1 MANTPAKAASRWHD
15 APKAQRDWLEAY
27 YRQASNEVIS
37 LFSTSQLIDAALA
50 HQKLAAKAPPPQGK
64 AEWLTGPGP
73 REYRLLTVCPD
84 RPFLVDT
91 LQLTLRRHGAQV
103 IATFH
108 PQLRLDRSGK
118 TLKVGDDGPLESLIQ
133 IHLQWAPADA
143 DAERA
148 LRDDITESLA
158 ELRHLVDDFEPMC
171 KAARDTATACRAV
184 IQEDLKE
191 EAAEV
196 AAFLDWLVESH
207 FTFFAVQP
215 TQRSPGAS
223 GFERDEGASLG
234 LAAKGRRL
242 AHTDDLMAQ
251 RSELDRYTDSR
262 RLLVVTQ
269 STVRARVHHDELLDV
284 ISVKRLDEQGEVIG
298 TIRFIGLFTTDV
310 YIERPRHIPLLR
322 QRVSQ
327 VLARAGYA
335 EGSHSSRALRDT
347 LAMLPRSELWQ
358 SSEDEL
364 FALGTG
370 VMALRDR
377 HQLRLFLR
385 RDRYGRFFSA
395 LLYLPRDRYGRVLRD
410 RLIDALQAELGA
422 TDIDRRVEFPR
433 GGRHALIYVRL
444 TTLDAPPMPDDVK
457 ALETRLLAL
466 TQTWAE
472 RLIARLGETA
482 ESVQRAQQYAEAL
495 PPAYQERTDLD
506 TAIADIA
513 TLEQLRDARPVIMR
527 LPVNETA
534 GDDAES
540 CFTHLRLFSRGQ
552 PAALSEVL
560 PKLEN
565 FGLFVTGQ
573 SPTAVAATAR
583 QPRAWIHEFDVRP
596 VGRCAGAPAEQQQ
609 RMEAAFAALLAD
621 EIEDD
626 PLNALV
632 LAAGLT
638 ARETVIIRTVVRYL
652 VQTGLPYSQAFIE
665 QQLVRHPQVAGLLVR
680 MFLTQFDGQRTSEAR
695 EADAE
700 ALNAEID
707 AALDAVPALD
717 TDRILRAARSVVRA
731 TLRTNVALDK
741 PVLSIKLDPTQISEL
756 PRPLPMFEI
765 FVYSPQM
772 EGVHLRGGR
781 VARGGLR
788 WSDRLQ
794 DFRTEVLGL
803 VKAQQVKNSI
813 IVPVGAKGGFVVKRG
828 DRSDRE
834 AWGKAGRA
842 AYVDFLCGLLD
853 LTDNRK
859 GDQIVPPKGVVCR
872 DAPDPYLVVAA
883 DKGTA
888 RFSDLANETAATY
901 DFWLGDAFASGG
913 SQGYDHKKMGITA
926 RGAWES
932 VKRHFREMD
941 HDIQTTP
948 FSVVGVGDM
957 SGDVFGNGMLLS
969 KQIRL
974 IAAFDHRDIFIDPDP
989 DPATS
994 FAERQRLFSLSR
1006 SSWEDY
1012 DRSLISRGG
1021 GVYSRSRKKIELSA
1035 AAQQALGCDSARLT
1049 PYELMRAI
1057 LKAPV
1062 DLFWNGG
1069 IGTYVKARHESHGD
1083 VGDRAND
1090 AVRVN
1095 GNELRVK
1102 VVGEGGNLGLTQAG
1116 RVEFALAGGRVFTDA
1131 IDNAGGVHSSDREV
1145 NIKIPL
1151 NQLMQAG
1158 RLTRKVRDP
1167 LLVAM
1172 TDDLAAAVV
1181 HDNLVQSAALSFA
1194 VAEQAERG
1202 DEYLNLIRA
1211 LEQGGDLDRVVD
1223 GLPDEETWLSR
1234 RRGGQGLTAP
1244 ELAVVL
1250 AHTKIALFDDLVAS
1264 EVPDD
1269 PAFTDDLLAYF
1280 PPQLV
1285 TRYRKALTGHRLR
1298 REIIATILTNSVC
1311 NRMGAPFAHRL
1322 ASEIGVSR
1330 AQVVH
1335 AWLVATRLVNVD
1347 DEWAWL
1353 DTPRVG
1359 QFALRQSYQRRVSGL
1374 LKHLT
1379 RSLLIRREGP
1389 PTALADE
1396 VKRHAVFAR
1405 RLKQDDFAAQLPTR
1419 YAENHRAAV
1428 ATLRDEGHDPDV
1440 AEGLAKT
1447 RYLGVLPDL
1456 VSIKDAVDA
1465 PPAQVAHRFFAV
1477 GDRFDL
1483 PGLHAAL
1490 TGSQVD
1496 GRWPALARVEL
1507 REDLFAAQR
1516 DLTLSV
1522 LAAPSVEAWE
1532 KRHAK
1537 ALATADERL
1546 ALLRGDEGD
1555 PFIRLGI
1562 AARALNRLAAQ
1573 LAP

>member
-1 MANTPAKAASRWHD
+1 MAQTTVNAASRWAD
-15 APKAQRDWLEAY
+15 ARKSQRDWLTAY
-27 YRQASNEVIS
+27 YRQASTEVLG
-37 LFSTSQLIDAALA
+37 LFATPRLIEAALA
-50 HQKLAAKAPPPQGK
+50 HQKLAAKAPPPQGRI
-64 AEWLTGPGP
+64 EWLSGPGP

-108 PQLRLDRSGK
+108 PQLRLDRKGK
-118 TLKVGDDGPLESLIQ
+118 TLKVSDEGALESLIQ

-143 DAERA
+143 AAEKA
-148 LRDDITESLA
+148 LRDDVAEALA

-171 KAARDTATACRAV
+171 KAARDAATACRAV
-184 IQEDLKE
+184 TQGALEE

-196 AAFLDWLVESH
+196 ATFLDWLVEGH

-215 TQRSPGAS
+215 TRRLDRAA
-223 GFERDEGASLG
+223 GFEPDPRNSLG
-234 LAAKGRRL
+234 LAAPGRRL

-262 RLLVVTQ
+262 RLVVVTQ
-269 STVRARVHHDELLDV
+269 STLRARVHHDELLDV
-284 ISVKRLDEQGEVIG
+284 ISVKRLDAQGEIIG
-298 TIRFIGLFTTDV
+298 TLRFIGLFTTDV

-322 QRVSQ
+322 QRVSR

-335 EGSHSSRALRDT
+335 EGSHGSRTLRDT

-364 FALGTG
+364 YALGTG

-377 HQLRLFLR
+377 HQLRLFMR

-433 GGRHALIYVRL
+433 GGRHAVIYVRL
-444 TTLDAPPMPDDVK
+444 TTPQAPPMPKNLK
-457 ALETRLLAL
+457 ALEARLLTL

-482 ESVQRAQQYAEAL
+482 ESVQRAQTYAEAL
-495 PPAYQERTDLD
+495 PMAYQERTDLD
-506 TAIADIA
+506 TAIADLDA
-513 TLEQLRDARPVIMR
+513 LAQLGDTRLMIMR
-527 LPVNETA
+527 LPVDKAAADVEQ
-534 GDDAES
+534 
-540 CFTHLRLFSRGQ
+540 CFTHLRLYSHGQ

-560 PKLEN
+560 PKLEH
-565 FGLFVTGQ
+565 FGLYVTGQ
-573 SPTAVAATAR
+573 SPTAVAATAT
-583 QPRAWIHEFDVRP
+583 QDKAWIHAFDVRP
-596 VGRCAGAPAEQQQ
+596 VGRCAGSASEQQQ
-609 RMEAAFAALLAD
+609 RMEAAFAALLVG

-638 ARETVIIRTVVRYL
+638 ARETVIVRTVVRYL

-665 QQLVRHPQVAGLLVR
+665 QQLVAHPDVAGLLVR
-680 MFLTQFDGQRTSEAR
+680 LFLAQFDATRSAEQRQ
-695 EADAE
+695 ADAN
-700 ALNAEID
+700 ALSADID
-707 AALDAVPALD
+707 AALDAIPALD
-717 TDRILRAARSVVRA
+717 TDRVLRAARSVVRA
-731 TLRTNVALDK
+731 TLRTNVALNK

-756 PRPLPMFEI
+756 PKPLPMFEI

-772 EGVHLRGGR
+772 EGVHLRGGK

-794 DFRTEVLGL
+794 DYRTEVLGL

-813 IVPVGAKGGFVVKRG
+813 IVPVGAKGGFVVKQG
-828 DRSDRE
+828 DRGDRE
-834 AWGKAGRA
+834 AWAKAGRA
-842 AYVDFLCGLLD
+842 AYVDFLGGLLD

-859 GDQIVPPKGVVCR
+859 GDKIVPPKGVICR
-872 DAPDPYLVVAA
+872 DEPDPYLVVAA

-888 RFSDLANETAATY
+888 SFSDLANETAATY

-932 VKRHFREMD
+932 VKRHFREAG

-948 FSVVGVGDM
+948 FTVVGVGDM

-989 DPATS
+989 DPAVS
-994 FAERQRLFSLSR
+994 FAERQRLFKLAR
-1006 SSWEDY
+1006 SSWNDY
-1012 DRSLISRGG
+1012 DAALISKGG
-1021 GVYSRSRKKIELSA
+1021 GIYSRASKQIDISA
-1035 AAQQALGCDSARLT
+1035 AAQRALGCDTARLT
-1049 PYELMRAI
+1049 PFELMRVI
-1057 LKAPV
+1057 MKAPV

-1095 GNELRVK
+1095 GGDLRVK

-1151 NQLMQAG
+1151 NQLMQQG
-1158 RLTRKVRDP
+1158 RLTRKTRDP
-1167 LLVAM
+1167 LLVSM
-1172 TDDLAAAVV
+1172 TGALAAAVV
-1181 HDNLVQSAALSFA
+1181 HDNLVQSSALSFA

-1202 DEYLNLIRA
+1202 DEHVNLLRA

-1223 GLPDEETWLSR
+1223 GLPDDETLQSR
-1234 RRGGQGLTAP
+1234 RRAGQGLTAP

-1285 TRYRKALTGHRLR
+1285 KRYRKALTEHGLR

-1322 ASEIGVSR
+1322 ATEIGTSR

-1335 AWLVATRLVNVD
+1335 AWAVATRLVNVT

-1359 QFALRQSYQRRVSGL
+1359 QFALRQSYQRRVTGL

-1389 PTALADE
+1389 PTVLADE
-1396 VKRHAVFAR
+1396 VQRHAVFAR
-1405 RLKQDDFAAQLPTR
+1405 RLRQDDFAAQLPSR
-1419 YAENHRAAV
+1419 YAEDHGAAV
-1428 ATLRDEGHDPDV
+1428 AALRHEGHEKAV
-1440 AEGLAKT
+1440 AEALAKT
-1447 RYLGVLPDL
+1447 RYLGVLTDL
-1456 VSIKDAVDA
+1456 VAIKASRDA
-1465 PPAQVAHRFFAV
+1465 PPAKVANRYFEV
-1477 GDRFDL
+1477 GNRFDM

-1490 TGSQVD
+1490 TSLKVD

-1507 REDLFAAQR
+1507 REDLFAVQR

-1522 LAAPSVEAWE
+1522 LDESNLDAWE
-1532 KRHAK
+1532 TRHAD
-1537 ALATADERL
+1537 AIAAVDERL
-1546 ALLRGDEGD
+1546 ALLRGDEAD

-1562 AARALNRLAAQ
+1562 AARALTRLAGSVT
-1573 LAP
+1573 